1 MLCGNKHNNRIHRF
15 KLLEWVD
22 YSNFKSAGK
31 SYLVTERRKPQ
42 EGSGSVLPSRILKYP
57 SAATRPKVKN
67 RRIAPGKSSLRSSL
81 RLPPASGDGL
91 LTPADRLGGGE
102 LPRIPRLRSHSL
114 FRRLLPRRPFLP
126 RPLRIRG
133 CSFSRSFLQHF
144 LFVLPIIVSDA

>member
-1 MLCGNKHNNRIHRF
+1 MVIGR
-15 KLLEWVD
+15 
-22 YSNFKSAGK
+22 GK
-31 SYLVTERRKPQ
+31 PH
-42 EGSGSVLPSRILKYP
+42 EGPFSRH
-57 SAATRPKVKN
+57 ATRPSG
-67 RRIAPGKSSLRSSL
+67 RTATGKSSLRSSL

-102 LPRIPRLRSHSL
+102 LPCLPRFRGHSP

-144 LFVLPIIVSDA
+144 LFAARIIISDARASYFIEYEERESRTRGFDELWIVSRCLRAHD